1 MTQQEWE
8 ALNAT
13 MGYSPEQ
20 DASIRKSVQQAT
32 ANGATV
38 PPGYQNLLPSA
49 ASWMPGEEQSSIF
62 NSPEYGEVDAF
73 GYDAIDSASTRVLD
87 KYSSEVND
95 PSSNVNKVE
104 VKKHNA
110 DGTVTTTTTENK
122 TNTPSFK
129 GTKDKDKDKMRVPM
143 TNAGGMTVIAT
154 SPEEVAM
161 YQNNGYVAPNTEM
174 AYPEV
179 GSDDAQTAQGFDD
192 WRNEYNSR
200 PELEPSQF
208 FDNPMI
214 DTDAM
219 GNPIQDQTWDGNNV
233 NKGVDRTNTRLNN
246 LEGIDPNDDY
256 YEGYIPSND
265 HLEGNYYGDEAA
277 MVGDS
282 ALFDQAEFGDTEW
295 GGRNTTPKTMYHP
308 SGFSQVINEPEAP
321 LFIRDGYFNTKA
333 EAAEDRE
340 AQTAFESAEAGQDFF
355 NNQWDAE
362 EASLANT
369 PSWLGQSD
377 GAITDAKRDDL
388 VAQDQSIYPNQSFDW
403 QGKGEG
409 PITDAERDDLV
420 AQDQSIYPNQSFDWQ
435 GKGEGPMT
443 DAERDDLVAQDQS
456 IYPNQSFDWQGK
468 GGGPMTDAERES
480 ANNHKE
486 VAKSEVGQAVVKEFQ
501 QRVAAGSNPDAEVK
515 RFLQSAAPLKEWR
528 PKLFKAILGTLV
540 GLAGG
545 DSLGAAGQAGFGVV
559 GEDIAAEEKV
569 AAEIAKEERKTASTL
584 EVERAKLGLKSVANK
599 AKAARESVEK
609 GEDFAFKMVDKLRA
623 TLPTDKKSLYENID
637 ASKVIGG
644 LGKLGSLYPSI
655 NWFQPQSQVVSQ
667 ARMQG
672 LSEWAAYVKKS
683 VNSGN
688 TAKTPPESFIEAQF
702 VRNKYV
708 GTFGKEGKKK
718 ITIPRSYFGND
729 VEQTIKTANVVNT
742 EWAMAKSSGVP
753 AFNNARFSQEAMWR
767 LYAANFQQ
775 YLKTAEGKA
784 FNKKYK
790 TGGFEKWIQQNP
802 RGYIIK

>member
-333 EAAEDRE
+333 EATEDRE
-340 AQTAFESAEAGQDFF
+340 AQ
-355 NNQWDAE
+355 
-362 EASLANT
+362 
-369 PSWLGQSD
+369 
-377 GAITDAKRDDL
+377 
-388 VAQDQSIYPNQSFDW
+388 
-403 QGKGEG
+403 
-409 PITDAERDDLV
+409 DAERDDLV

-435 GKGEGPMT
+435 GKGE
-443 DAERDDLVAQDQS
+443 
-456 IYPNQSFDWQGK
+456 
-468 GGGPMTDAERES
+468 GPMTDAERES

-515 RFLQSAAPLKEWR
+515 RFLQSAEPLKEWR

-623 TLPTDKKSLYENID
+623 TLPTDKKSLYEDID

-753 AFNNARFSQEAMWR
+753 AFNNAGFSQEAMWR

>member
-8 ALNAT
+8 VLNST
-13 MGYSPEQ
+13 MGYSPQQ
-20 DASIRKSVQQAT
+20 DTAIRKSVQQAT

-38 PPGYQNLLPSA
+38 PPGYQNLLPSV

-62 NSPEYGEVDAF
+62 NSPDYGEVDAF
-73 GYDAIDSASTRVLD
+73 GYDAIDSASTGVLD
-87 KYSSEVND
+87 KYSSEVNN
-95 PSSNVNKVE
+95 PSSNVNKVQ

-161 YQNNGYVAPNTEM
+161 YQNNGYTAPNTEM
-174 AYPEV
+174 GYPEV
-179 GSDDAQTAQGFDD
+179 GSDNATTAQGFND

-200 PELEPSQF
+200 PELAPSQF

-219 GNPIQDQTWDGNNV
+219 GNPIQDQTWYGNNV
-233 NKGVDRTNTRLNN
+233 NKGVDRTNARLNN

-265 HLEGNYYGDEAA
+265 SLEGNYYGDEAA

-282 ALFDQAEFGDTEW
+282 AIFDQAEFGDTEW
-295 GGRNTTPKTMYHP
+295 GGYNTTPKTMYHP

-321 LFIRDGYFNTKA
+321 LFIRDGYFNTQA
-333 EAAEDRE
+333 EATEDRD
-340 AQTAFESAEAGQDFF
+340 AQTAFDKAEAGQDFF

-362 EASLANT
+362 EASLANI
-369 PSWLGQSD
+369 PSWLGTS
-377 GAITDAKRDDL
+377 K
-388 VAQDQSIYPNQSFDW
+388 
-403 QGKGEG
+403 
-409 PITDAERDDLV
+409 
-420 AQDQSIYPNQSFDWQ
+420 
-435 GKGEGPMT
+435 
-443 DAERDDLVAQDQS
+443 
-456 IYPNQSFDWQGK
+456 
-468 GGGPMTDAERES
+468 GPMTDAEREA
-480 ANNHKE
+480 ANAKKGYRIGSGYTADLINDYPNIHGMDDIDRHMKESEHGLAVQDPSGSIANDPLPEGYDPRNATTSQTFDWQGESGSVPIIDKDLSSVAKDYKE

-545 DSLGAAGQAGFGVV
+545 DSIGAAGQMGFGAV

-569 AAEIAKEERKTASTL
+569 AAEIAKEERDTANKIA
-584 EVERAKLGLKSVANK
+584 VEREKLGLKAIANK
-599 AKAARESVEK
+599 AKVARESVEK
-609 GEDFAFKMVDKLRA
+609 GEAFAFKMVDKLRA
-623 TLPTDKKSLYENID
+623 TLPTDKKSLYEDID

-753 AFNNARFSQEAMWR
+753 AFNNAGFSQEAMWR
-767 LYAANFQQ
+767 LYAANFQA
-775 YLKTAEGKA
+775 YLKTAEGKS

-790 TGGFEKWIQQNP
+790 TGGFEKWIQQNH

>member
-38 PPGYQNLLPSA
+38 PPGYQNLLPSV
-49 ASWMPGEEQSSIF
+49 ASWMPGEEQYSIF

-161 YQNNGYVAPNTEM
+161 YQNNGYVAPNTER

-333 EAAEDRE
+333 EATEDRE

-377 GAITDAKRDDL
+377 GAITDAERDDL

-435 GKGEGPMT
+435 GKGE
-443 DAERDDLVAQDQS
+443 
-456 IYPNQSFDWQGK
+456 
-468 GGGPMTDAERES
+468 GPMTDAERES

-623 TLPTDKKSLYENID
+623 TLPTDKKSLYEDID

-742 EWAMAKSSGVP
+742 EWAIAKSSGVP
-753 AFNNARFSQEAMWR
+753 AFNNAGFSQEAMWR

>member
-8 ALNAT
+8 ALNST

-20 DASIRKSVQQAT
+20 DSSIRQSVQQAT

-49 ASWMPGEEQSSIF
+49 ASWMPGAEQSSIF

-73 GYDAIDSASTRVLD
+73 GYDAIDSASTGVLD
-87 KYSSEVND
+87 KYSSEVNN

-129 GTKDKDKDKMRVPM
+129 GTKDKDKEKMRIPM

-161 YQNNGYVAPNTEM
+161 YQNNGYVAPNKEM

-179 GSDDAQTAQGFDD
+179 GSGDAKTAQEFDD

-200 PELEPSQF
+200 PEMAPSQF

-214 DTDAM
+214 DTDSM
-219 GNPIQDQTWDGNNV
+219 GNPIQDQNFAGMNV
-233 NKGVDRTNTRLNN
+233 NNGADQYAQLLNTQ
-246 LEGIDPNDDY
+246 EEIDPNDNY
-256 YEGYIPSND
+256 YEGVIPSNAS
-265 HLEGNYYGDEAA
+265 LEGNYYGDDAA
-277 MVGDS
+277 MVGESDI
-282 ALFDQAEFGDTEW
+282 FDQAEFGDTEW

-308 SGFSQVINEPEAP
+308 SGFSQVITEPEAP
-321 LFIRDGYFNTKA
+321 LFTRDGYFNTEA
-333 EAAEDRE
+333 EATEDRE
-340 AQTAFESAEAGQDFF
+340 AQSAFEQAEASQDFF
-355 NNQWDAE
+355 NDQWDAE
-362 EASLANT
+362 EASLENT

-377 GAITDAKRDDL
+377 GAI
-388 VAQDQSIYPNQSFDW
+388 S
-403 QGKGEG
+403 
-409 PITDAERDDLV
+409 DAERDELV
-420 AQDQSIYPNQSFDWQ
+420 AMDQGIDAASDTAEMLDQNYSLRETDYDRMEALRKKRWADSKLMGEELNAADDTRRMMEEDSMFD
-435 GKGEGPMT
+435 T
-443 DAERDDLVAQDQS
+443 AEATTSTFPAESKVTPPAAKEEFVAAQ
-456 IYPNQSFDWQGK
+456 
-468 GGGPMTDAERES
+468 
-480 ANNHKE
+480 KE

-501 QRVAAGSNPDAEVK
+501 QRVAAGSNPEAEVK
-515 RFLQSAAPLKEWR
+515 RFLQSSEPLKEWR
-528 PKLFKAILGTLV
+528 PKLFKAILGTLI

-545 DSLGAAGQAGFGVV
+545 DSIGASGTAGFGVV

-569 AAEIAKEERKTASTL
+569 AAEIAKEDRKQANSVALER
-584 EVERAKLGLKSVANK
+584 EKLGLKAAGNK

-609 GEDFAFKMVDKLRA
+609 GETFAFKMVDKLRA
-623 TLPTDKKSLYENID
+623 TLPTDKKGLYEDID

-644 LGKLGSLYPSI
+644 LGKLGTLYPSI
-655 NWFQPQSQVVSQ
+655 NWFEPQSQAVSQ

-672 LSEWAAYVKKS
+672 LSEWSSYVKKS

-708 GTFGKEGKKK
+708 GTFGGKGKAQV
-718 ITIPRSYFGND
+718 TIPRSYFGND
-729 VEQTIKTANVVNT
+729 VEQTVKTANIVNT
-742 EWAMAKSSGVP
+742 EWAMARSTNKP
-753 AFNNARFSQEAMWR
+753 PFNNAGFSQEAMWR
-767 LYAANFQQ
+767 LYASNFQK
-775 YLKTAEGKA
+775 YLKTSEGKA
-784 FNKKYK
+784 FSKKNK
-790 TGGFEKWIQQNP
+790 TGGFEKWLQQNP

>member
-13 MGYSPEQ
+13 MGYSPEL

-32 ANGATV
+32 TNGATV
-38 PPGYQNLLPSA
+38 PPGYQNLLPSV
-49 ASWMPGEEQSSIF
+49 ASWMPGEEQSNIF

-73 GYDAIDSASTRVLD
+73 GYDAIDSASTGVLN

-174 AYPEV
+174 VYPEV
-179 GSDDAQTAQGFDD
+179 GSDDAKTAEEFNA
-192 WRNEYNSR
+192 WRNEHNAH
-200 PELEPSQF
+200 PELAPSQF

-219 GNPIQDQTWDGNNV
+219 GNPIQDQNFAGMDINDGA
-233 NKGVDRTNTRLNN
+233 DQYAQLLNTQ
-246 LEGIDPNDDY
+246 EGIDPNDDY
-256 YEGYIPSND
+256 YEGRIPGND
-265 HLEGNYYGDEAA
+265 ALAGNYYGDEAV

-282 ALFDQAEFGDTEW
+282 DIFDQAEFGDTEW

-308 SGFSQVINEPEAP
+308 SGFSQVITEPEAS
-321 LFIRDGYFNTKA
+321 LFLRDGYFNTEA
-333 EAAEDRE
+333 EATEDRD
-340 AQTAFESAEAGQDFF
+340 AQAAFDLASAEQDFF
-355 NNQWDAE
+355 DNQWDAE

-369 PSWLGQSD
+369 PSWLGKSD
-377 GAITDAKRDDL
+377 GAISDAERDEL
-388 VAQDQSIYPNQSFDW
+388 TAQDQSILPNQSF
-403 QGKGEG
+403 E
-409 PITDAERDDLV
+409 
-420 AQDQSIYPNQSFDWQ
+420 WQ

-443 DAERDDLVAQDQS
+443 DAERE
-456 IYPNQSFDWQGK
+456 K
-468 GGGPMTDAERES
+468 
-480 ANNHKE
+480 ANNQKE

-501 QRVAAGSNPDAEVK
+501 QRVAAGANPDAEVK
-515 RFLQSAAPLKEWR
+515 KFLQSAEPLKEWR
-528 PKLFKAILGTLV
+528 PKLFKAILGTLI

-545 DSLGAAGQAGFGVV
+545 DSLGAAAQAGFGVV

-569 AAEIAKEERKTASTL
+569 AAEIAKEERKTASTI
-584 EVERAKLGLKSVANK
+584 EVERAKLGLKSGANK

-609 GEDFAFKMVDKLRA
+609 GEAFAFKMVDKLRA
-623 TLPTDKKSLYENID
+623 TLPTDKKGLYTNID

-672 LSEWAAYVKKS
+672 LSEWSAYVQKS
-683 VNSGN
+683 VDSGN
-688 TAKTPPESFIEAQF
+688 TAKIPPESFIEAQF

-729 VEQTIKTANVVNT
+729 VEQTIKTANIVNT
-742 EWAMAKSSGVP
+742 EWAMAKSSGAP
-753 AFNNARFSQEAMWR
+753 TFNNAKFSQEAMWR
-767 LYAANFQQ
+767 LYAANFQA

-784 FNKKYK
+784 FNKKNK
-790 TGGFEKWIQQNP
+790 IGGFEKWVQQNP

>member
-13 MGYSPEQ
+13 MGYSPEL

-32 ANGATV
+32 TNGATV
-38 PPGYQNLLPSA
+38 PPGYQNLLPSV
-49 ASWMPGEEQSSIF
+49 ASWMPGEEQSNIF

-73 GYDAIDSASTRVLD
+73 GYDAIDSASTGVLN

-161 YQNNGYVAPNTEM
+161 YQNNGYVAPNTEN
-174 AYPEV
+174 
-179 GSDDAQTAQGFDD
+179 DALA
-192 WRNEYNSR
+192 
-200 PELEPSQF
+200 
-208 FDNPMI
+208 
-214 DTDAM
+214 
-219 GNPIQDQTWDGNNV
+219 
-233 NKGVDRTNTRLNN
+233 
-246 LEGIDPNDDY
+246 
-256 YEGYIPSND
+256 
-265 HLEGNYYGDEAA
+265 GNYYGDEAV

-282 ALFDQAEFGDTEW
+282 DIFDQAEFGDTEW

-308 SGFSQVINEPEAP
+308 SGFSQVITEPEAS
-321 LFIRDGYFNTKA
+321 LFLRDGYFNTEA
-333 EAAEDRE
+333 EATEDRD
-340 AQTAFESAEAGQDFF
+340 AQAAFDLASAEQDFF
-355 NNQWDAE
+355 DNQWDAE

-369 PSWLGQSD
+369 PSWLGKSD
-377 GAITDAKRDDL
+377 GAISDAERDEL
-388 VAQDQSIYPNQSFDW
+388 TAQDQSILPNQSF
-403 QGKGEG
+403 E
-409 PITDAERDDLV
+409 
-420 AQDQSIYPNQSFDWQ
+420 WQ

-443 DAERDDLVAQDQS
+443 DAERE
-456 IYPNQSFDWQGK
+456 K
-468 GGGPMTDAERES
+468 
-480 ANNHKE
+480 ANNQKE

-501 QRVAAGSNPDAEVK
+501 QRVAAGANPDAEVK
-515 RFLQSAAPLKEWR
+515 KFLQSAEPLKEWR
-528 PKLFKAILGTLV
+528 PKLFKAILGTLI

-545 DSLGAAGQAGFGVV
+545 DSLGAAAQAGFGVV

-569 AAEIAKEERKTASTL
+569 AAEIAKEERKTASTI
-584 EVERAKLGLKSVANK
+584 EVERAKLGLKSGANK

-609 GEDFAFKMVDKLRA
+609 GEAFAFKMVDKLRA
-623 TLPTDKKSLYENID
+623 TLPTDKKGLYTNID

-672 LSEWAAYVKKS
+672 LSEWSAYVQKS
-683 VNSGN
+683 VDSGN
-688 TAKTPPESFIEAQF
+688 TAKIPPESFIEAQF

-729 VEQTIKTANVVNT
+729 VEQTIKTANIVNT
-742 EWAMAKSSGVP
+742 EWAMAKSSGAP
-753 AFNNARFSQEAMWR
+753 TFNNAKFSQEAMWR
-767 LYAANFQQ
+767 LYAANFQA

-784 FNKKYK
+784 FNKKNK
-790 TGGFEKWIQQNP
+790 IGGFEKWVQQNP

>member
-38 PPGYQNLLPSA
+38 PPGYQNLLPSV
-49 ASWMPGEEQSSIF
+49 ASWMPGEEQYSIF

-73 GYDAIDSASTRVLD
+73 GYDSIDSASTGVLD

-179 GSDDAQTAQGFDD
+179 GTGSPQEKQDFDN

-200 PELEPSQF
+200 PEMKPSQF
-208 FDNPMI
+208 FDNPMV

-219 GNPIQDQTWDGNNV
+219 GNPIQDQNFAGMNTNDGA
-233 NKGVDRTNTRLNN
+233 DQYAQLLNTQ
-246 LEGIDPNDDY
+246 ESIDPNDDY

-265 HLEGNYYGDEAA
+265 SLEGNYYGDE
-277 MVGDS
+277 VSGDADNS
-282 ALFDQAEFGDTEW
+282 FFNDTEW
-295 GGRNTTPKTMYHP
+295 GGYNATPKTMYHP

-333 EAAEDRE
+333 EATEDRE

-377 GAITDAKRDDL
+377 GAITDAERDDL

-623 TLPTDKKSLYENID
+623 TLPTDKKSLYEDID

>member
-38 PPGYQNLLPSA
+38 PPGYQNLLPSV
-49 ASWMPGEEQSSIF
+49 ASWMPGEEQYSIF

-73 GYDAIDSASTRVLD
+73 GYDAIDSASTGVLD

-256 YEGYIPSND
+256 YEGFIPSNY

-321 LFIRDGYFNTKA
+321 LFIRDGYFNTQA
-333 EAAEDRE
+333 EATEDRD
-340 AQTAFESAEAGQDFF
+340 AQTAFDKAEAGQDFF

-377 GAITDAKRDDL
+377 GA
-388 VAQDQSIYPNQSFDW
+388 
-403 QGKGEG
+403 
-409 PITDAERDDLV
+409 ITDAERDDLV

-443 DAERDDLVAQDQS
+443 DAER
-456 IYPNQSFDWQGK
+456 
-468 GGGPMTDAERES
+468 ES

-486 VAKSEVGQAVVKEFQ
+486 VNKSEVAKEVVTTFQ
-501 QRVAAGSNPDAEVK
+501 DRINSGANPEAEIK
-515 RFLQSAAPLKEWR
+515 RFVDSSGHLKEWR
-528 PKLFKAILGTLV
+528 PQLFKAILGTLIGV
-540 GLAGG
+540 ASGE
-545 DSLGAAGQAGFGVV
+545 SFGASATAGFGVV
-559 GEDIAAEEKV
+559 GEDIARQEKV
-569 AAEIAKEERKTASTL
+569 DAEIAKEDRKFVRDLTLKQVEAGGKAVTARKDLLKFTTKRLETLSTNYNNNFFASMDKKMK
-584 EVERAKLGLKSVANK
+584 EKINKKIPDVAQAYKTSFSAYASRAGISEDDLVAPVGKKAKGLKRIFDSGMRDWMKSMRAQ
-599 AKAARESVEK
+599 AQSDDDISLSSSPDAFIRARAYHTKLTKDK
-609 GEDFAFKMVDKLRA
+609 GVSGDIAPMLFDKEGNLDAERLLSLRA
-623 TLPTDKKSLYENID
+623 SVDTIVKGSDNYQNADEVFKSLI
-637 ASKVIGG
+637 KIWR
-644 LGKLGSLYPSI
+644 KISLEDRKDLTFLEFA
-655 NWFQPQSQVVSQ
+655 NSQVGQ
-667 ARMQG
+667 
-672 LSEWAAYVKKS
+672 
-683 VNSGN
+683 
-688 TAKTPPESFIEAQF
+688 
-702 VRNKYV
+702 
-708 GTFGKEGKKK
+708 
-718 ITIPRSYFGND
+718 
-729 VEQTIKTANVVNT
+729 
-742 EWAMAKSSGVP
+742 
-753 AFNNARFSQEAMWR
+753 
-767 LYAANFQQ
+767 
-775 YLKTAEGKA
+775 LK
-784 FNKKYK
+784 
-790 TGGFEKWIQQNP
+790 
-802 RGYIIK
+802 

>member
-1 MTQQEWE
+1 
-8 ALNAT
+8 
-13 MGYSPEQ
+13 
-20 DASIRKSVQQAT
+20 
-32 ANGATV
+32 
-38 PPGYQNLLPSA
+38 
-49 ASWMPGEEQSSIF
+49 
-62 NSPEYGEVDAF
+62 
-73 GYDAIDSASTRVLD
+73 
-87 KYSSEVND
+87 
-95 PSSNVNKVE
+95 
-104 VKKHNA
+104 
-110 DGTVTTTTTENK
+110 
-122 TNTPSFK
+122 
-129 GTKDKDKDKMRVPM
+129 M

-179 GSDDAQTAQGFDD
+179 GTGSPQEKQDFDN

-200 PELEPSQF
+200 PEMKPSQF
-208 FDNPMI
+208 FDNPMV

-219 GNPIQDQTWDGNNV
+219 GNPIQDQNFAGMNTNDGA
-233 NKGVDRTNTRLNN
+233 DQYAQLLNTQ
-246 LEGIDPNDDY
+246 EGIDPNDDY

-265 HLEGNYYGDEAA
+265 SLEGNYYGDE
-277 MVGDS
+277 VSGDADNS
-282 ALFDQAEFGDTEW
+282 FFNDTEW
-295 GGRNTTPKTMYHP
+295 GGYNATPKTMYHP

-333 EAAEDRE
+333 EATEDRE

-377 GAITDAKRDDL
+377 GAITDAERDDL

-623 TLPTDKKSLYENID
+623 TLPTDKKSLYEDID

-753 AFNNARFSQEAMWR
+753 AFNNAGFSQEAMWR

>member
-13 MGYSPEQ
+13 MGYSPEL

-32 ANGATV
+32 TNGATV
-38 PPGYQNLLPSA
+38 PPGYQNLLPSV
-49 ASWMPGEEQSSIF
+49 ASWMPGEEQSNIF

-73 GYDAIDSASTRVLD
+73 GYDAIDSASTGVLN

-161 YQNNGYVAPNTEM
+161 YQNNGYGAPNTEN
-174 AYPEV
+174 
-179 GSDDAQTAQGFDD
+179 DALT
-192 WRNEYNSR
+192 
-200 PELEPSQF
+200 
-208 FDNPMI
+208 
-214 DTDAM
+214 
-219 GNPIQDQTWDGNNV
+219 
-233 NKGVDRTNTRLNN
+233 
-246 LEGIDPNDDY
+246 
-256 YEGYIPSND
+256 
-265 HLEGNYYGDEAA
+265 GNYYGDEAV

-282 ALFDQAEFGDTEW
+282 DIFDQAEFGDTEW

-308 SGFSQVINEPEAP
+308 SGFSQVITEPEAS
-321 LFIRDGYFNTKA
+321 LFLRDGYFNTEA
-333 EAAEDRE
+333 EATEDRD
-340 AQTAFESAEAGQDFF
+340 AQAAFDLASAEQDFF
-355 NNQWDAE
+355 DNQWDAE

-369 PSWLGQSD
+369 PSWLGKSD
-377 GAITDAKRDDL
+377 GAISDAERDEL
-388 VAQDQSIYPNQSFDW
+388 TAQDQSILPNQSF
-403 QGKGEG
+403 E
-409 PITDAERDDLV
+409 
-420 AQDQSIYPNQSFDWQ
+420 WQ

-443 DAERDDLVAQDQS
+443 DAERE
-456 IYPNQSFDWQGK
+456 K
-468 GGGPMTDAERES
+468 
-480 ANNHKE
+480 ANNQKE

-501 QRVAAGSNPDAEVK
+501 QRVAAGANPDAEVK
-515 RFLQSAAPLKEWR
+515 KFLQSAEPLKEWR
-528 PKLFKAILGTLV
+528 PKLFKAILGTLI

-545 DSLGAAGQAGFGVV
+545 DSLGAAAQAGFGVV

-569 AAEIAKEERKTASTL
+569 AAEIAKEERKTASTI
-584 EVERAKLGLKSVANK
+584 EVERAKLGLKSEANK

-609 GEDFAFKMVDKLRA
+609 GEAFAFKMVDKLRA
-623 TLPTDKKSLYENID
+623 TLPTDKKGLYTNID

-672 LSEWAAYVKKS
+672 LSEWSAYVQKS
-683 VNSGN
+683 VDSGN
-688 TAKTPPESFIEAQF
+688 TAKIPPESFIEAQF

-729 VEQTIKTANVVNT
+729 VEQTIKTANIVNT
-742 EWAMAKSSGVP
+742 EWAMAKSSGAP
-753 AFNNARFSQEAMWR
+753 TFNNAKFSQEAMWR
-767 LYAANFQQ
+767 LYAANFQA

-784 FNKKYK
+784 FNKKNK
-790 TGGFEKWIQQNP
+790 IGGFEKWVQQNP